1 MSPGYMNVS
10 EVIKVKP
17 FCTQG
22 AAPMQTNIR
31 ALSLQLFSRTPSG
44 CHQSTFSL
52 KEKTIPS
59 IESSV
64 KLTLLIAFPSQDSL
78 GVPLSTGPVKV
89 NTGS

>member
-1 MSPGYMNVS
+1 MSPGYMNIS

-22 AAPMQTNIR
+22 AAPTQAKIR
-31 ALSLQLFSRTPSG
+31 ALSLQLLSRTPSG
-44 CHQSTFSL
+44 CHQSTSL

-78 GVPLSTGPVKV
+78 RVPLSTGPVKV